1 MLKIRKAKLADAL
14 GMAQVVKEGLKN
26 KNWLYTGS
34 NKYDL
39 NKFKKLQ
46 ASLSSRSATE
56 IYFVAA
62 DKNIILGSCSY
73 CYKKIGRLRHR
84 IDLGWGLRPDCQGQ
98 GIGTELL
105 KSTLEDAT
113 KRGFKRAEAE
123 IVIKNVASWK
133 MALRCGFNIEG
144 TKKKALLTDDGK
156 YIDTYIVGK
165 IL

>member
-39 NKFKKLQ
+39 NKFKKL
-46 ASLSSRSATE
+46 
-56 IYFVAA
+56 
-62 DKNIILGSCSY
+62 
-73 CYKKIGRLRHR
+73 
-84 IDLGWGLRPDCQGQ
+84 
-98 GIGTELL
+98 
-105 KSTLEDAT
+105 
-113 KRGFKRAEAE
+113 AEAE
-123 IVIKNVASWK
+123 IAIKNVASWK